1 MSPLS
6 RIAIAGVVAATLTG
20 AGLAHATSAEADSR
34 LYAIGDSWAAGAY
47 ADPLHALIQD
57 AADDL
62 DISAVVDGESGSGY
76 LTAPAG
82 TRTYPQRAA
91 SIPAGTAADLV
102 IVQGGSNDDEADLT
116 ALPAAVDATVAH
128 LRRALPHAAIVLLG
142 PGPDPWPVT
151 GVQRKVDEIIVT
163 EAHRLHVRA
172 ISPLQEGW
180 FTAADVDDIIDPVTH
195 HPTAAGDEI
204 LGARLA
210 ADLRPEHRHHHSRTP
225 VAMPSPADP
234 RRSATRR
241 RAA

>member
-1 MSPLS
+1 M
-6 RIAIAGVVAATLTG
+6 
-20 AGLAHATSAEADSR
+20 
-34 LYAIGDSWAAGAY
+34 
-47 ADPLHALIQD
+47 
-57 AADDL
+57 
-62 DISAVVDGESGSGY
+62 
-76 LTAPAG
+76 
-82 TRTYPQRAA
+82 
-91 SIPAGTAADLV
+91 
-102 IVQGGSNDDEADLT
+102 QGGSNDDEADLT
-116 ALPAAVDATVAH
+116 ALPAAVDATVAD

-210 ADLRPEHRHHHSRTP
+210 ADLRPAAPPPPLARPGRDAVAGGSAALRH
-225 VAMPSPADP
+225 
-234 RRSATRR
+234 RR